1 MLRTQ
6 LQIRFYQSQV
16 KETKQFSLVS
26 ERMGKQDPTR
36 WKMVETTGSLICSKH
51 FEVSDF
57 VYDTNDT
64 NNRRKRKLQEESL
77 NTDR

>member
-1 MLRTQ
+1 
-6 LQIRFYQSQV
+6 
-16 KETKQFSLVS
+16 
-26 ERMGKQDPTR
+26 MGKQDPTR

-64 NNRRKRKLQEESL
+64 NNRRKRKLQKESL